1 MTRSKNIKHNY
12 VGDLLIRIY
21 SVFKNNTT
29 VLIKWMKGKGTTVAV
44 WKHQEC
50 FNVYYFCYKNN
61 VSVLLQNVSPM
72 TQCAHRRRPQPPPS
86 LSDYTINYADER
98 ARW

>member
-29 VLIKWMKGKGTTVAV
+29 VLIKWMERKGHNGGRVDASRV
-44 WKHQEC
+44 

-98 ARW
+98 ARG